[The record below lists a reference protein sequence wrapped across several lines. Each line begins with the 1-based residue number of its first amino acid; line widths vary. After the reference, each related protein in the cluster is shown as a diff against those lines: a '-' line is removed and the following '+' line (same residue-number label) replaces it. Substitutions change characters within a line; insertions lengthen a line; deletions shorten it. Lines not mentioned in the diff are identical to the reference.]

1 MTASR
6 LANIGKGDVV
16 YDVGCGDGRVLIGL
30 ASSQFND
37 ADADADANAIGCQ
50 CTNYVGIEID
60 ADRAEEARQ
69 NVLAAYESGSL
80 PRKVRIHIMCANAL
94 EVDYNEASV
103 IFLYL
108 VQRGLRLMK
117 PILLRGRDSHSCGT
131 KSTYVNGASS
141 TDVQQRQCNGSNLNV
156 SRRTLRV
163 ITYMSPFEDEK
174 YSKREL
180 CEVDHQRG
188 AAWPLFLYH
197 F

>member
-117 PILLRGRDSHSCGT
+117 PILMRGRDSHSCGN
-131 KSTYVNGASS
+131 KSTNGNAST
-141 TDVQQRQCNGSNLNV
+141 TDVQSKGSNV
-156 SRRTLRV
+156 SRRLRV